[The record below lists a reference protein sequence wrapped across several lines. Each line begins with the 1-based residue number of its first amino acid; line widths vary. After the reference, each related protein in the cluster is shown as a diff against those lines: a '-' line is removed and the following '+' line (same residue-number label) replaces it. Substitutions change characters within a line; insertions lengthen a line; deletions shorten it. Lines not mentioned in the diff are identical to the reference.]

1 MDKDMEYRC
10 TCCDKYDCEKKAD
23 GSEHICPC
31 CGERIYDDTGYAPS
45 EGEMSTVRELIKKG
59 IVDSDSFD

>member
-45 EGEMSTVRELIKKG
+45 E
-59 IVDSDSFD
+59 IVDSGGLD